1 MPGTD
6 SLIGQ
11 TISHYRILARIGGG
25 GMGVVYEAEDLTL
38 GRHVA
43 LKFLPIELAND
54 AQSLTRF
61 QREAKAS
68 SSLNHPNICTIYEI
82 DEADGRAFIAME
94 LLEGQTL
101 RRRINSKPLRIGVV
115 LDLATQIADALD
127 AAHSKGIV
135 HRDIKPA
142 NILVTNRDL
151 AKILDFGLAKIAFKP
166 DSVATSNAPT
176 QDVEEILTS
185 PGSTLGTVA
194 YMSPEQVR
202 GEKLDARSDLFSFG
216 TVLYEMCTGTLPFRG
231 DTPGMIFKAILDGTP
246 PSAMRLNPD
255 LPPDLERIIGK
266 ALEKDRS
273 LRSQSAADIRTDLQR
288 LKRDTESGR
297 GGIASSGT
305 ATKQA
310 WYAGRRAWWTAGLLA
325 IIAAGVLIAFSVNGM
340 RSRSPA
346 AVHAPQLRSLA
357 VLPLENLSGDPSQQY
372 FADGMTDELI
382 TDLAQISGLRVI
394 SRTSAMQYKET
405 KKPLPQVGKELNVD
419 GVVEGTVE
427 RVGDR
432 VRIRAQLIEAA
443 TDKHVWAKSYERSL
457 SDILAMQDEVAR
469 AVAAEIQVALTPQEQ
484 ARMTIARVVNPE
496 AHDLLI
502 RGLFYENQGDLAKA
516 IESVTKATA
525 LAPDYAAAHAT
536 LAQFYILLGNY
547 SRMTPGQAYL
557 KAKAEVQRALEL
569 DESLAEA
576 HEALAE
582 LLHYYDWDFASAKRE
597 YVRALELSPGDAQLL
612 AKYAFLL
619 CRTGKYEEAI
629 SEAKRAQ
636 DLDPLSL
643 PIRTRLGIVLHYS
656 RRFDEALDQYRKI
669 IELEQTA
676 DSEARYQI
684 VRLYITKRMFPEAFA
699 ELNRK
704 PESPGD
710 HVNSI
715 SLRVMAYGFSG
726 NRKEALKLLEGLKD
740 KRRRDYLRPY
750 ILAEDYAALG
760 EKDLALEWLQK
771 AYEERDDWI
780 AWIKVDPIIDGLRAD
795 PRFAALLKRVGL
807 SN

>member
-11 TISHYRILARIGGG
+11 TISHYRIFGRIGSG

-61 QREAKAS
+61 QREAKAA

-82 DEADGRAFIAME
+82 GEADGRAFIAME

-101 RRRINSKPLRIGVV
+101 RRRVNSKPLRIEAV
-115 LDLATQIADALD
+115 LDLATQIADALE

-142 NILVTNRDL
+142 NILVTNRGV
-151 AKILDFGLAKIAFKP
+151 AKILDFGLAKVSFKH
-166 DSVATSNAPT
+166 DSVATANAPT
-176 QDVEEILTS
+176 EDQEENLTS

-246 PSAMRLNPD
+246 PSAVRLNPD
-255 LPPDLERIIGK
+255 LPPDLERLIGK
-266 ALEKDRS
+266 ALEKDRN
-273 LRSQSAADIRTDLQR
+273 LRFQSAADIRTDLQR
-288 LKRDTESGR
+288 LKRDTEPGR
-297 GGIASSGT
+297 AGVASSGT
-305 ATKQA
+305 VTKQA
-310 WYAGRRAWWTAGLLA
+310 WYAGSRALWMAGLLT
-325 IIAAGVLIAFSVNGM
+325 IIAAGVLIAFSVNGL
-340 RSRSPA
+340 RSRTPA
-346 AVHAPQLRSLA
+346 AIHGTQLKSLA

-405 KKPLPQVGKELNVD
+405 KKPLPQIGKELNVD

-516 IESVTKATA
+516 IESVTRATA

-656 RRFDEALDQYRKI
+656 RRFDEALDQYLKI
-669 IELEQTA
+669 IELEPSA

-684 VRLYITKRMFPEAFA
+684 IRLYITKKMFSEAFA

-726 NRKEALKLLEGLKD
+726 NRKEALKLLEGLKE
-740 KRRRDYLRPY
+740 KRKRDYLRPY

-795 PRFAALLKRVGL
+795 PRFAALLERVGL
-807 SN
+807 LN

>member
-771 AYEERDDWI
+771 AYEERDDWV
-780 AWIKVDPIIDGLRAD
+780 AWIKVDPIIDGLRSD
-795 PRFAALLKRVGL
+795 PRFAALLERVGL

>member
-11 TISHYRILARIGGG
+11 TISHYLILGRIGGG

-101 RRRINSKPLRIGVV
+101 RHRINSKPLRIEAV
-115 LDLATQIADALD
+115 LELATQIADALD

-142 NILVTNRDL
+142 NILVTNRGL
-151 AKILDFGLAKIAFKP
+151 AKILDFGLAKVALKSE
-166 DSVATSNAPT
+166 SVATANAPT
-176 QDVEEILTS
+176 LDVEENLTS

-231 DTPGMIFKAILDGTP
+231 DTPGLIFKAILDGTP
-246 PSAMRLNPD
+246 TSAMRLNPD

-266 ALEKDRS
+266 TLEKDRN

-288 LKRDTESGR
+288 LKRDTESGPA
-297 GGIASSGT
+297 GVASTGT
-305 ATKQA
+305 VTKRV
-310 WYAGRRAWWTAGLLA
+310 WYTGSRTLWTAGLLT
-325 IIAAGVLIAFSVNGM
+325 ILAAGVLVAFLVNAM
-340 RSRSPA
+340 KSRSPA
-346 AVHAPQLRSLA
+346 ARQTTQLRSLA
-357 VLPLENLSGDPSQQY
+357 VLPLENLSGDSSQQY

-382 TDLAQISGLRVI
+382 TDLAQISELRVI

-405 KKPLPQVGKELNVD
+405 KKPLPQIGKELNVD

-432 VRIRAQLIEAA
+432 VRIRAQLIEVA

-496 AHDLLI
+496 AYDLLI
-502 RGLFYENQGDLAKA
+502 RGLFYENQGEYPKA
-516 IESVTKATA
+516 INSLRQATA
-525 LAPDYAAAHAT
+525 VAPDYAAAHAA
-536 LAQFYILLGNY
+536 LARCYIELG
-547 SRMTPGQAYL
+547 SWSLMPPLEAYAT
-557 KAKAEVQRALEL
+557 AKAEVQRALEL
-569 DESLAEA
+569 DESRAEA

-582 LLHYYDWDFASAKRE
+582 LHHYYDWDFTAAKRE
-597 YVRALELSPGDAQLL
+597 YERALELKPGDAQLRV
-612 AKYAFLL
+612 KYAFLL
-619 CRTGKYEEAI
+619 CRTGKYDEAI
-629 SEAKRAQ
+629 SEAKRAK

-643 PIRTRLGIVLHYS
+643 PIRRKFGVTLHYS
-656 RRFDEALDQYRKI
+656 RRYDEALDQYRKI
-669 IELEQTA
+669 RELDPKDTTK
-676 DSEARYQI
+676 ARFQLA
-684 VRLYITKRMFPEAFA
+684 RLYITKRMFPEAFA
-699 ELNRK
+699 EINK
-704 PESPGD
+704 MQATGPED
-710 HVNSI
+710 VNVT
-715 SLRVMAYGFSG
+715 SLLVMAYGFQG
-726 NRKEALKLLEGLKD
+726 KREEAGRILDGLKD
-740 KRRRDYLRPY
+740 KQRRDYLRPY

-760 EKDLALEWLQK
+760 EKNLALDWLLK
-771 AYEERDDWI
+771 AYEERDDWLV
-780 AWIKVDPIIDGLRAD
+780 WIKVDPNLDGLRAD

>member
-11 TISHYRILARIGGG
+11 TISHYRILGRIGGG

-43 LKFLPIELAND
+43 LKFLPMELAND

-142 NILVTNRDL
+142 NILVTNRGL

-166 DSVATSNAPT
+166 DCVATSNAPT

-216 TVLYEMCTGTLPFRG
+216 TVLYEMCTGNLPFRG

-297 GGIASSGT
+297 AGIASSGT

-310 WYAGRRAWWTAGLLA
+310 WYAGRRALWTAGLLA

-346 AVHAPQLRSLA
+346 AVHALQLRSLA